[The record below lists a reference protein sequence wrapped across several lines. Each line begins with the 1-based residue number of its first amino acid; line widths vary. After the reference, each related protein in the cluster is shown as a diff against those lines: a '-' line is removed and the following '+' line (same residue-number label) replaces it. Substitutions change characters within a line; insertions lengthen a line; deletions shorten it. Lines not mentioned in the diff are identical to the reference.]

1 MTRQDRSEQLFEEN
15 TNWNETNNESLKQ
28 IVEAFFYLNIP
39 NLDIKLDSKE
49 RWMIKKITNLIT
61 AAN

>member
-1 MTRQDRSEQLFEEN
+1 MFEEN

-39 NLDIKLDSKE
+39 NLGIKFDSKE
-49 RWMIKKITNLIT
+49 RWIIKKITNVIT
-61 AAN
+61 EAN